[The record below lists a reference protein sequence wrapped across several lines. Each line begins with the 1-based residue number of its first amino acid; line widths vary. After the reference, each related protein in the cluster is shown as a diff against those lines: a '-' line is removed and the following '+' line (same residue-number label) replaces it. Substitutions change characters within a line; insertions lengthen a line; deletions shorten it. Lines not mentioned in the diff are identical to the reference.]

1 MKKITFCF
9 VLLFSCLTATKT
21 FAQDGYIGEIRMV
34 GFNFAPRGW
43 AMCDGQL
50 IPIQQNTALFS
61 LLGVNYGGN
70 GTTNFALPDLRGRA
84 PIHAGASQGP
94 GLSPVAL
101 GQMSGQESVTLTQQ
115 NLPSHTHLINATTAD
130 GTSGD
135 PTGNIPANTKLLDKE
150 YSNVAPNTTMN
161 STMVLPSTGQSFP
174 VNNMQPYLGVY
185 YIICTQGIYPPRN

>member
-34 GFNFAPRGW
+34 GFNFAPRNW
-43 AMCDGQL
+43 AMCEGQL
-50 IPIQQNTALFS
+50 LPISSNTALFS
-61 LLGVNYGGN
+61 ILGTTYGGN
-70 GTTNFALPDLRGRA
+70 GVQTFALPDLRGRA
-84 PIHAGASQGP
+84 PIHAGFSQGP
-94 GLSPVAL
+94 GLTPVDL
-101 GQMSGQESVTLTQQ
+101 GQMSGQETVSLIQQ
-115 NLPSHTHLINATTAD
+115 NIPLHNHLINGTTTD

-150 YSNVAPNTTMN
+150 YSNAASNTTMN
-161 STMVLPSTGQSFP
+161 PIMVAPTGQNIP
-174 VNNMQPYLGVY
+174 VNNMQPYTGVY

>member
-1 MKKITFCF
+1 MKKITFCL

-34 GFNFAPRGW
+34 GFNFAPRNW

-50 IPIQQNTALFS
+50 LSIASNTALFS
-61 LLGVNYGGN
+61 ILGTTYGGN

-84 PIHAGASQGP
+84 PIHAGFSQGP
-94 GLSPVAL
+94 GLSQVDL
-101 GQMSGQESVTLTQQ
+101 GQMSGQQTVSLIQQ
-115 NLPSHTHLINATTAD
+115 NIPIHNHLINGTSAD

-150 YSNVAPNTTMN
+150 YSNAAANTTMN
-161 STMVLPSTGQSFP
+161 PIMAAPVGQNIP
-174 VNNMQPYLGVY
+174 VNNMQPYTGVY
-185 YIICTQGIYPPRN
+185 YVICTQGIFPPRN

>member
-9 VLLFSCLTATKT
+9 VLLFSCLTATNT

-34 GFNFAPRGW
+34 GFNFAPRNW

-50 IPIQQNTALFS
+50 IPIAQNTALFS
-61 LLGVNYGGN
+61 ILGTTYGGN

-84 PIHAGASQGP
+84 PIHAGFSQGP
-94 GLSPVAL
+94 GLSQVDL
-101 GQMSGQESVTLTQQ
+101 GQMSGQQTVSLIQQ
-115 NLPSHTHLINATTAD
+115 NIPIHNHLINGTTAD

-150 YSNVAPNTTMN
+150 YSNAAANTTMN
-161 STMVLPSTGQSFP
+161 PTMVAPTGQNIP
-174 VNNMQPYLGVY
+174 VNNMQPYTGVY
-185 YIICTQGIYPPRN
+185 YVICTQGIYPPRN